1 MSNLDRRTFLQA
13 GLGVGGLML
22 SSSLSRSWAQQGDP
36 IKIGLI
42 IPLTGGTSQFGA
54 TMGQAA
60 KIAESEVNGAGG
72 VRGRPIQIVI
82 EDDQSNPE
90 AAVRA
95 AHKLIDVDRV
105 VSIGGSYAS
114 AVTSAIAPLCWEG
127 KTVLL
132 TSSGA
137 DSITKLPHQ
146 GYIFRTS
153 PTVTLQGTSVGKY
166 AVELGGKQ
174 MFFLGPQTPFAQTY
188 IDIISGI
195 FKATGGSGSGLIYED
210 KKSSYRSEVDQA
222 LKESP
227 DVIVLGGYV
236 PDTAVVLK
244 DLYRAGYTG
253 KKVGFSFGINDALTK
268 AVPAEVSEGAYSLI
282 PSAAENSEAY
292 KRLIA
297 KMKRPS
303 LDSYSCQVYDHV
315 VLTSLALTRATSGQA
330 NGTAVR
336 DNLREIS
343 AGEGKRTDDAVEAL
357 KMVSGGG
364 QVNYDGPSGP
374 LEFADNGDV
383 KGVFFRYEQVQDG
396 KFVLRKVG

>member
-1 MSNLDRRTFLQA
+1 MSSLDRRTFLRA

-22 SSSLSRSWAQQGDP
+22 SSSFTRAWAQHGDP

-42 IPLTGGTSQFGA
+42 IPLTGATSQFGA

-60 KIAESEVNGAGG
+60 KIAETEINGAGG
-72 VRGRPIQIVI
+72 VRGHPVQIVI

-95 AHKLIDVDRV
+95 AHKLLDVDKV

-127 KTVLL
+127 KTTLL

-166 AVELGGKQ
+166 AVELGGKK
-174 MFFLGPQTPFAQTY
+174 MFFLGPQTPFAQSY
-188 IDIISGI
+188 IDIISAI
-195 FKATGGSGSGLIYED
+195 FKAAGGSGSGLIYED
-210 KKSSYRSEVDQA
+210 KKSSYRSEVDLA

-236 PDTAVVLK
+236 PDTSVVLK

-253 KKVGFSFGINDALTK
+253 KKLGFSFGINEALTK
-268 AVPAEVSEGAYSLI
+268 AVPAEVSEAAYSLI

-292 KRLIA
+292 KRLIS
-297 KMKRPS
+297 KMGRTS

-315 VLTSLALTRATSGQA
+315 VLTSLALARANSGEA

-336 DNLREIS
+336 DNLRAIS
-343 AGEGKRTDDAVEAL
+343 AGEGKRTDDAVDAL
-357 KMVSGGG
+357 KTVVAGG

-396 KFVLRKVG
+396 KLTLSKVG